1 MVIMALKRVCVCPS
15 QVRNFSVA
23 EAEYLHKY
31 FSLTGDEFRNFVL
44 TGRWVG
50 NRMSSYSYSHR
61 VKPHKN
67 SENTT
72 SAPDA
77 RNRHAKS
84 IDPAPKLKVDSS
96 RFRVGTTSQEHILLP
111 FALAVLAERNIQPP
125 EGLCTR
131 DQSASLSTGLRVCY
145 EGADHPTANSSGAFI
160 FYGFGW
166 DMAIDAFKVYYMFH
180 GLDTVPQPLREK
192 VGLTVRNDFPI
203 HLVHQFS
210 GRSRST
216 DSTLTKMLCFRRTTP
231 RMVKTLWRLGYSPTP
246 TPTLITGC
254 WSPKFTCTRRHHA
267 RLKLWASAS
276 LQNMSPP
283 SL

>member
-1 MVIMALKRVCVCPS
+1 MLNDFGAPMARIVWFVLCSYVVVVTSLWHSHTFVFPS

-61 VKPHKN
+61 VKPQSKFV
-67 SENTT
+67 NTT

-84 IDPAPKLKVDSS
+84 IDPAPTLKVDSS

-131 DQSASLSTGLRVCY
+131 DQNASLSTGLRVCY
-145 EGADHPTANSSGAFI
+145 EGADRPTTNSTGAFI

-192 VGLTVRNDFPI
+192 VGLNVRKDCHMRFFAATV
-203 HLVHQFS
+203 
-210 GRSRST
+210 
-216 DSTLTKMLCFRRTTP
+216 K
-231 RMVKTLWRLGYSPTP
+231 
-246 TPTLITGC
+246 
-254 WSPKFTCTRRHHA
+254 
-267 RLKLWASAS
+267 LKS
-276 LQNMSPP
+276 L
-283 SL
+283 